1 MSSTI
6 QTAMIFPIVFSG
18 ICMLIA
24 GGPIL
29 YEQSATASYA
39 SILSYD
45 ASAENHEIYSEQLVS
60 AGDYS
65 ADVIATSPE
74 KMHSFICVIQDLAT
88 CIYEGV
94 TSS

>member
-6 QTAMIFPIVFSG
+6 QTAILFPIVFSG
-18 ICMLIA
+18 ICMMIA

-29 YEQSATASYA
+29 YEKSAVASYI

-45 ASAENHEIYSEQLVS
+45 VS
-60 AGDYS
+60 ADNHDIYCVHSVCAEDYS

-74 KMHSFICVIQDLAT
+74 KMHSFVCIIEDFAT